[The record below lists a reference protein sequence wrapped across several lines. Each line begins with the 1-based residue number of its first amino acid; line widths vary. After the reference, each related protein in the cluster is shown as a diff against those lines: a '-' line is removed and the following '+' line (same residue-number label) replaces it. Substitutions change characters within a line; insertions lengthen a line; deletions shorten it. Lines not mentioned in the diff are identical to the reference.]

1 MKNYTLIGNTPMINI
16 TYRYQGKEKHIYVK
30 LEMFMKKHTI
40 IGNTPMINITYRY
53 KGKENNIYAKLEM
66 FNVTGSIKDRVAY
79 YIINNA
85 KEKGILKEN
94 MPIIEATSGNTGIS
108 LSALGAYYKHPV
120 YIFMPDWASKERIEL
135 MKLYGANITLI
146 SKEEGG
152 FIKCVEE
159 AKKLAKE
166 LNGFLANQ
174 FENEDNILAHY
185 ETTGKEIL
193 EQLKEKKI
201 GGFVSGVGTG
211 GTLMGIG
218 KRLKETDNQIKIYA
232 LEPEKMPILSKG
244 KILGQHKIEGIG
256 DDFVPDI
263 FKRNTEII
271 EKDILLINDDDAMNM
286 ARKLAKQLGLGVG
299 ISSGANFIGAVLA
312 QEKLEENVEGK
323 VEVNE
328 ENVLEEN
335 NKESIV
341 TVFADDNKKYLSTD
355 LVNNMKNNKYFMS
368 NNVELLNYEEII

>member
-1 MKNYTLIGNTPMINI
+1 
-16 TYRYQGKEKHIYVK
+16 
-30 LEMFMKKHTI
+30 MKKHTI

-66 FNVTGSIKDRVAY
+66 FNITGSIKDRVAY
-79 YIINNA
+79 YIIKNA
-85 KEKGILKEN
+85 KERKILKDN
-94 MPIIEATSGNTGIS
+94 MPIVEATSGNTGIS

-232 LEPEKMPILSKG
+232 LEAEKMPILSKG

-263 FKRNTEII
+263 FKRNENII
-271 EKDILLINDDDAMNM
+271 EKDIILINDEDAINM
-286 ARKLAKQLGLGVG
+286 ARKLAKKLGLGVG
-299 ISSGANFIGAVLA
+299 ISSGANLIGAVLA
-312 QEKLEENVEGK
+312 KKRLEENVEGK
-323 VEVNE
+323 VERNGEKVLD
-328 ENVLEEN
+328 EN
-335 NKESIV
+335 KTESIV

-355 LVNNMKNNKYFMS
+355 LGKEIVNGESFIS
-368 NNVELLNYEEII
+368 NQVKLLDYEIV